1 MLKIELITDKG
12 DNWNVSGESIML
24 PGFCGAFQIL
34 TGHIAFLSILI
45 PGKIIIKNVSKSA
58 PSLIKSNEKDIV
70 FNIQDGLVENHNDK
84 VVVIGCLN
92 PV

>member
-34 TGHIAFLSILI
+34 SGHIAFLSILI
-45 PGKIIIKNVSKSA
+45 PGKIIIKNVSQST

-70 FNIQDGLVENHNDK
+70 FNIQDGLVENHNNK

>member
-12 DNWNVSGESIML
+12 DNWSVSGESIML

-45 PGKIIIKNVSKSA
+45 PGKIIIKNVSQYT
-58 PSLIKSNEKDIV
+58 PSLIKSNEQDIV
-70 FNIQDGLVENHNDK
+70 FNIKDGLVETHSNR
-84 VVVIGCLN
+84 VVVIGCLS
-92 PV
+92 PI